1 MYYTLYALQ
10 CTEAIELS
18 FMQFATPCVV
28 IQRKRKRAQTC
39 IAVQHMV
46 CVQSMAFK
54 YSSKPR
60 ACEGQGMQ
68 LVYLFRCYAA
78 RKRVE
83 AFVSLFLILLAR
95 HDEGSTHPMQGI
107 YYRACVDGAHTG
119 AGKSLH
125 RKALHGKARHG
136 LARK

>member
-1 MYYTLYALQ
+1 MRVRVKG
-10 CTEAIELS
+10 CNWFICS
-18 FMQFATPCVV
+18 GV
-28 IQRKRKRAQTC
+28 IQPK
-39 IAVQHMV
+39 
-46 CVQSMAFK
+46 
-54 YSSKPR
+54 
-60 ACEGQGMQ
+60 
-68 LVYLFRCYAA
+68 A